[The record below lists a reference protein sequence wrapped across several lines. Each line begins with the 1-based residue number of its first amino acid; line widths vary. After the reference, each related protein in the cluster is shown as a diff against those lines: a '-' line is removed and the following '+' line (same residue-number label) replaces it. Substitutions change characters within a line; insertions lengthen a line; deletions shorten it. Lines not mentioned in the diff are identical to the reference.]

1 MARVLAVNVGSSV
14 ASVLALKTEVDAY
27 HLILIQLLALLLTP
41 LEPESVNLVCTT
53 KCCAEGS

>member
-14 ASVLALKTEVDAY
+14 LALETEVDAY

-41 LEPESVNLVCTT
+41 LEPESVDLVRNT